1 MAPIFISRNDH
12 FAPTHCHHKD
22 ATGVTQQTVDTVYT
36 MLEQDFTYSCSDYL
50 YRDDCSADE
59 YTAAISSHKVTSD
72 DRAKIVDWCYSAID
86 LCQIDRVNV
95 AMAMNIV
102 DRFMSNPCQLSS
114 IEIPPQF
121 SCQEILYD
129 RNMYQLLAVSALYI
143 AIKINGEVILSAGKL
158 AAISRGTY
166 SVENIEA
173 MERTILYCLSW
184 RVCAPTAI
192 QVGYAILELMMYQVR
207 EDSATVVKI
216 SRWESIREEL
226 AVQTEDAVRDYQL
239 ATQSPSIVAFMA
251 IWNAIENVQKVNDG
265 EHNILSKAL
274 LNILVE
280 VKRLTTEG

>member
-1 MAPIFISRNDH
+1 
-12 FAPTHCHHKD
+12 
-22 ATGVTQQTVDTVYT
+22 
-36 MLEQDFTYSCSDYL
+36 
-50 YRDDCSADE
+50 
-59 YTAAISSHKVTSD
+59 
-72 DRAKIVDWCYSAID
+72 
-86 LCQIDRVNV
+86 
-95 AMAMNIV
+95 
-102 DRFMSNPCQLSS
+102 
-114 IEIPPQF
+114 
-121 SCQEILYD
+121 
-129 RNMYQLLAVSALYI
+129 MYQLLAVSALYI
-143 AIKINGEVILSAGKL
+143 AIKIDGQVIFSSRTL
-158 AAISRGTY
+158 AALSQGTY

>member
-1 MAPIFISRNDH
+1 MAPIFISPNDH
-12 FAPTHCHHKD
+12 FAPTHCHLKD
-22 ATGVTQQTVDTVYT
+22 ATGVTQQTVDTLYT
-36 MLEQDFTYSCSDYL
+36 MMEQEVTYSCSDYL

-59 YTAAISSHKVTSD
+59 YTAAISHKLTSD

-121 SCQEILYD
+121 SRQEILYD

-158 AAISRGTY
+158 AALSRGTY
-166 SVENIEA
+166 SMENIEA

-192 QVGYAILELMMYQVR
+192 QVGHAILELMMYQVH
-207 EDSATVVKI
+207 EDSFTVVKS

-226 AVQTEDAVRDYQL
+226 AFQTENAVRDYQL
-239 ATQSPSIVAFMA
+239 AIQSPSTIAFMA
-251 IWNAIENVQKVNDG
+251 IWNAIKNVQKVKDG
-265 EHNILSKAL
+265 ESNILSKAL
-274 LNILVE
+274 LDILVE
-280 VKRLTTEG
+280 VKRLTAEG